1 MYKRQGKHRL
11 VCGDC
16 RDSGTVVRLLD
27 GAKVNVAITS
37 PPYAS
42 QREYDQASGFTPIP
56 PDEYVAWYRDVAAV
70 IESVLSADGSYFL
83 NIKEHSEEGERSLY
97 VKDLVIAHRRQWL
110 SLIHI

>member
-1 MYKRQGKHRL
+1 MCIR
-11 VCGDC
+11 DSC

-56 PDEYVAWYRDVAAV
+56 PDEYVVWYRDVSTV
-70 IESVLSADGSYFL
+70 IESVLAPDGSYFL
-83 NIKEHSEEGERSLY
+83 NIKEHSEPVSYTHLFC
-97 VKDLVIAHRRQWL
+97 
-110 SLIHI
+110 